1 MDWTGITN
9 ENDFYSAYFFADGL
23 QGAINE
29 RIKGWADEDAAPKA
43 EAAESGRKIWHRPP
57 PFALRQAAGELQETL
72 DELTHEKRPLSR
84 LEIERRLNSRLLGI
98 FDLPTPKKNESGEPV
113 AEAFFPNG
121 DDGMPLPLLG
131 ALYVEGDQARPVL
144 WVLEASSV
152 GTTDSDGDPL
162 NWRISKTQFDEDSM
176 HGLSKSI
183 DDQLAEDDWLDL
195 LEKEIFKCTHPPR
208 WIILAAGS
216 EWILIDSTK
225 WAQKSCL
232 RFDWQEIVSRR
243 SMDVMNGCAALL
255 SAQSMSSIDGRVLL
269 ETIDEAA
276 HKQAYGV
283 SESLKKSLREAIEL
297 LGNEAAPQLIEKS
310 QVAQKN
316 LADVLTIECLRYM
329 YRILFLLFVESRQ
342 ELHYAPIE
350 NPAYATGYSFESL
363 RDLELIP
370 LVTDEDR
377 NGRYIHDSITKL
389 FRFFGEGTPRS
400 DDELTGHGNY
410 TSAAFEI
417 APLRGALFDASRTPH
432 LNKVVFTNK
441 TLQAVIR
448 KMSLSESS
456 SGKGKRR
463 GRTGRISYAHLG
475 INQLGAVYEALLSY
489 RGFFAKEDLYEVC
502 KADSKE
508 DEFET
513 GYFVTA
519 KELQD
524 YEENEKV
531 YVENENGEKTLKVYP
546 KGTFIYRLTG
556 REREK
561 SASYYTPEVLTQCV
575 VKYGLKEYFETVID
589 KMPDDKSKAEKILS
603 LKICEP
609 AMGSAA
615 FLNEAIN
622 QLAVKYMA
630 FAQKAKGEALSMSK
644 YGEELQKVKMYLADN
659 CVFGVDLNPVA
670 VELAEVSL
678 WLNALSS
685 DRFVPWFGL
694 QLHAGNSLIGCRRTV
709 YSADQVMD
717 SKGMDAETTDLG
729 LKPLGEKQI
738 WQFLVPN
745 PGMANYKDA
754 DVKAIYSD
762 AMKTLAERRK
772 KLFRKV
778 NVDDISLMVN
788 LSEKA
793 ELLWRSWAKKL
804 AVVRQQTSDPYE
816 IYGHVADSDRKK
828 LSYREK
834 NELVEKL
841 RNGDG
846 SMESGEFMRLKMAMN
861 YWCALWFWPIDKA
874 AEFPSLDQFLADMGT
889 LLSSEILDT
898 TQPVQM
904 IQTDLFSQYPSAEQ
918 NRADEDESGRLSI
931 DSLTTLCPKIAIT
944 EAVAERLKFFH
955 WPLVFADIFMPE
967 NEESAG
973 FDLTFGN
980 PPWRVPSWNSGAVIG
995 DYLPYVLFRKDS
1007 ASKIRD
1013 RLLAADSEGKTTLDR
1028 HPEIGNAWR
1037 AEFEESIGTQSFLGA
1052 KGNYP
1057 EIQGSSINL
1066 FKLFLPLTWRN
1077 SSQNGVEGF
1086 VHPLTN
1092 FTETKGISLRKNS
1105 YSKLRYLFQFQN
1117 ELLLFPIHDQTKF
1130 SVSIYGDSR
1139 QKINAKLIMNV
1150 FHPKTI
1156 DDTFIS
1162 NDNSVSIGIKDE
1174 KGEWNLKGQKDRLVN
1189 LNDEA
1194 IKTIANVFSDNEKAP
1209 VLPNIH
1215 SGSMLKVLKKF
1226 ADIPTRI
1233 RDLGEEN
1240 YCISS
1245 MWHETGA
1252 RKDGTIEEFPN
1263 LRTKTPH
1270 STDKLILN
1278 GPHLSVGNPYFK
1290 TPNLIC
1296 RHNLDWFCIDLELI
1310 PDDFIPRTKYQQ
1322 LCSDADYATRQVTCK
1337 WDKKAFDQH
1346 LRVFYREMVGVD
1358 SERSLTSAIY
1368 PEKVGTIFKINSI
1381 CFKNDLNILNVG
1393 ASFASIPFDA
1403 YVRML
1408 GKGDLQPSLINSL
1421 PLIDY
1426 KERFDSISA
1435 RILALNCLTNSYNDI
1450 WRRFFKPNFTEEK
1463 WANSNIGINQ
1473 DFFRCLTNTWSSNC
1487 GLRSDLIRRQALVEI
1502 DVLTA
1507 QAMGLDLQDLLT
1519 LYRMRFRVLRSNEAD
1534 TWYDQ
1539 NGRIVFT
1546 PNSLGLAGVGL
1557 PRKKRSS
1564 DAKEGVTYRKNG
1576 YDVGPEGLGF
1586 EDIKDMTEGVIEKT
1600 FPDVSMSDTPVM
1612 TTVKYVAPFFK
1623 MDREKDYEVAW
1634 RVFEERFGKVDKPL
1648 PAVTGDGETQSS
1660 TEAESGAQHHV
1671 ESAS

>member
-1 MDWTGITN
+1 M
-9 ENDFYSAYFFADGL
+9 
-23 QGAINE
+23 
-29 RIKGWADEDAAPKA
+29 
-43 EAAESGRKIWHRPP
+43 
-57 PFALRQAAGELQETL
+57 
-72 DELTHEKRPLSR
+72 
-84 LEIERRLNSRLLGI
+84 
-98 FDLPTPKKNESGEPV
+98 
-113 AEAFFPNG
+113 
-121 DDGMPLPLLG
+121 
-131 ALYVEGDQARPVL
+131 L

-400 DDELTGHGNY
+400 DDEFTGHGNY

-561 SASYYTPEVLTQCV
+561 SASYYTPEALTQCV

-589 KMPDDKSKAEKILS
+589 KLPDDKAKAEKILS

-622 QLAVKYMA
+622 QLAVRYMS
-630 FAQKAKGEALSMSK
+630 FAQKAKGETLSMSK

-709 YSADQVMD
+709 YSADRVMG
-717 SKGMDAETTDLG
+717 SKGMDAEPIDLG
-729 LKPLGEKQI
+729 PKPLGEKQI

-754 DVKAIYSD
+754 DVKAIYGD

-772 KLFRKV
+772 KLFRKA

-793 ELLWRSWAKKL
+793 ERLWRSWAKKL
-804 AVVRQQTSDPYE
+804 AEVRQQTSDPYE
-816 IYGHVADSDRKK
+816 IYGHEAVSGREK

-874 AEFPSLDQFLADMGT
+874 ADFPSLDQFLADMGT

-918 NRADEDESGRLSI
+918 NRADEDKSGRLSI
-931 DSLTTLCPKIAIT
+931 ESLTMLCPNIAIT

-995 DYLPYVLFRKDS
+995 DFLPYVLFRKDS
-1007 ASKIRD
+1007 ASTIRS
-1013 RLLAADSEGKTTLDR
+1013 RLLEKDSNGLKTLEQ
-1028 HPEIGNAWR
+1028 HPEIGLAWLE
-1037 AEFEESIGTQSFLGA
+1037 EFEEAMGIQSFFRA
-1052 KGNYP
+1052 NYK
-1057 EIQGSSINL
+1057 ELEGSRLDL
-1066 FKLFLPLTWRN
+1066 FKAFLPLAWRN
-1077 SSQNGVEGF
+1077 STQNGVEGF

-1092 FTETKGISLRKNS
+1092 FTETKGISLRKIS

-1130 SVSIYGDSR
+1130 SVSIYSNSR
-1139 QKINAKLIMNV
+1139 KEISAELIMNL

-1156 DDTFIS
+1156 DDTFTS
-1162 NDNSVSIGIKDE
+1162 NDNSIAIGIKDE
-1174 KGEWNLKGQKDRLVN
+1174 KGEWNLKGQKDRLVK
-1189 LNDEA
+1189 LDDEA
-1194 IKTIANVFSDNEKAP
+1194 IKTIAKVFSDNRSAP

-1215 SGSMLKVLKKF
+1215 SASMLNVLEKF
-1226 ADIPTRI
+1226 ADIPSRI
-1233 RDLGEEN
+1233 RDLGDES

-1245 MWHETGA
+1245 MWNETIS
-1252 RKDGTIEEFPN
+1252 RKDGTIKEFPN
-1263 LRTKTPH
+1263 LQTKTPP

-1278 GPHLSVGNPYFK
+1278 GPHLNVGNPYFK
-1290 TPNLIC
+1290 TPNPVC
-1296 RHNLDWFCIDLELI
+1296 RHNLDWTYIDLELI
-1310 PDDFIPRTKYQQ
+1310 PDDFIPRAKYQQ
-1322 LCSDADYATRQVTCK
+1322 LCSDADYAARQVICK
-1337 WDKKAFDQH
+1337 WEKKKFDQYW
-1346 LRVFYREMVGVD
+1346 RVFYREMVGTD
-1358 SERSLTSAIY
+1358 SERTLTGAIY
-1368 PEKVGTIFKINSI
+1368 PKGVSCIHTNNAIATSSTRDLLSI
-1381 CFKNDLNILNVG
+1381 
-1393 ASFASIPFDA
+1393 ASSFSSLPMDA
-1403 YVRML
+1403 YVRQL
-1408 GKGDLQPSLINSL
+1408 GKGHLL
-1421 PLIDY
+1421 PELVGGLPFVNYADR
-1426 KERFDSISA
+1426 EVAAFSRCLS
-1435 RILALNCLTNSYNDI
+1435 LNCLTKSYSEFWEENFKDDFRKDN
-1450 WRRFFKPNFTEEK
+1450 WTQNRF
-1463 WANSNIGINQ
+1463 GINPV
-1473 DFFRCLTNTWSSNC
+1473 FFENLSKKWSRGI
-1487 GLRSDLIRRQALVEI
+1487 GLRSDLMRRQALVEL

-1519 LYRMRFRVLRSNEAD
+1519 LYRMRFRVLRGYEAD

-1576 YDVGPEGLGF
+1576 YDVGQEGLGF

-1600 FPDVSMSDTPVM
+1600 FPDISMSDTPVM

-1623 MDREKDYEVAW
+1623 MDREKDYEIAW
-1634 RVFEERFGKVDKPL
+1634 RVFEERFGKVEE
-1648 PAVTGDGETQSS
+1648 PAAMTIEDTDQSTAKS
-1660 TEAESGAQHHV
+1660 ESV
-1671 ESAS
+1671 ELDDQRTPDRAS